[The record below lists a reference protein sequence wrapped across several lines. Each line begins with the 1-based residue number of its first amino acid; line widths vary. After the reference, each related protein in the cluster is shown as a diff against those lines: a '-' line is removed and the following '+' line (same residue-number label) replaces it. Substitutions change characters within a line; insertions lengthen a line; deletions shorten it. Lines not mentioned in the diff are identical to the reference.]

1 VKDILL
7 PVAHVFALVM
17 MVFSVTMLAPLI
29 LAVWALDP
37 ALWSFVIS
45 AVATFVLGALL
56 WLATRRFRRELKTR
70 DGLMLVALTW
80 VALPAVAGFPLWH
93 YLPINFTDAYFE
105 AASGLTTTGGT
116 VLSGLE
122 YLPRSI
128 NLWRHLLSW
137 LGGMGII
144 VLAVAVLP
152 MLGVGGMQIYRAE
165 MPGPMKDSKLT
176 PRIGQTA
183 KLLWAVYA
191 GLTATCIVCLR
202 FAGMQWFDAVC
213 HGFSALSLGG
223 FSTYDASIGHF
234 NSLPIELVLTVFQIL
249 AALNFATHYLAWT
262 QRGVRAYFRD
272 AEAKA
277 VLGVLVV
284 SCVGIAFFLMLKGTY
299 PDFPSALRATTFNLV
314 SSATD
319 SGLHTLDYSRWPIF
333 APMWMMFLSCI
344 VASSGSTGG
353 GIKMIRTLVLAKQA
367 NRELNQLVHPNMV
380 QPPQGG
386 RDGHR
391 ESRRVCSARLRLF
404 VLHEHRHPGIR
415 TARERL
421 GFLDVAIRHHCLHQQ
436 RRAGAGVSRS
446 GQQLRNTERFSNL
459 GVLGR
464 DVTWTARSFHDIGA
478 IHPHYLEKIGVLV
491 DLEIHC

>member
-7 PVAHVFALVM
+7 PVAHVFAMVM
-17 MVFSVTMLAPLI
+17 MVFAMTMLAPLVM
-29 LAVWALDP
+29 AVWELDP
-37 ALWSFVIS
+37 ALWSFILS
-45 AVATFVLGALL
+45 AVATFLLGALL

-80 VALPAVAGFPLWH
+80 IALPAVAGFPLWK

-144 VLAVAVLP
+144 VLAVAILP

-191 GLTATCIVCLR
+191 GLTIACAVCLR
-202 FAGMQWFDAVC
+202 FAGMNWFDAVC

-234 NSLPIELVLTVFQIL
+234 NSVPIELVLTTFQIL
-249 AALNFATHYLAWT
+249 AALNFATHYLAWS
-262 QRGVRAYFRD
+262 QRGVMAYFRD
-272 AEAKA
+272 AEARA
-277 VLGVLVV
+277 VLGVLAV
-284 SCVGIAFFLMLKGTY
+284 SCTGIALFLFMKGTY
-299 PDFPSALRATTFNLV
+299 PDFPTALRHATFNVV
-314 SSATD
+314 SIAVD
-319 SGLHTLDYSRWPIF
+319 GGLHTQDYARWPIF
-333 APMWMMFLSCI
+333 APMWMIFLSCI

-353 GIKMIRTLVLAKQA
+353 GVKMIRSLVLWKQA
-367 NRELNQLVHPNMV
+367 HRELNQLVHPNMV
-380 QPPQGG
+380 RPVKVGG
-386 RDGHR
+386 ALIANRVVFAVLAFVFLYFMSIVSLIFVQLASGLDFMTSLTAIIACINNAGPGLGLVGPGGNYGIL
-391 ESRRVCSARLRLF
+391 SDFQTWVCS
-404 VLHEHRHPGIR
+404 
-415 TARERL
+415 
-421 GFLDVAIRHHCLHQQ
+421 VAML
-436 RRAGAGVSRS
+436 
-446 GQQLRNTERFSNL
+446 
-459 GVLGR
+459 LGR
-464 DVTWTARSFHDIGA
+464 
-478 IHPHYLEKIGVLV
+478 
-491 DLEIHC
+491 LEIFTILVLFTPTLWRK

>member
-17 MVFSVTMLAPLI
+17 MVFAVTMLAPLVV
-29 LAVWALDP
+29 AVWELDP

-45 AVATFVLGALL
+45 ALATFVLGALL
-56 WLATRRFRRELKTR
+56 WLATRRFKRELKTR

-93 YLPINFTDAYFE
+93 FLPIDFTKAYFE

-116 VLSGLE
+116 ALSGLE

-144 VLAVAVLP
+144 VLAVAILP

-191 GLTATCIVCLR
+191 GLTAACIVCLR
-202 FAGMQWFDAVC
+202 FAGMNWFDAVC
-213 HGFSALSLGG
+213 HGFSALALGG

-234 NSLPIELVLTVFQIL
+234 NSLPIEMVLTVFQVL
-249 AALNFATHYLAWT
+249 AAMNFATHYLAWS
-262 QRGVRAYFRD
+262 QRGVMAYFRD

-277 VLGVLVV
+277 ILGVLLA
-284 SCVGIAFFLMLKGTY
+284 SCIGISWFLYFKGSYTDY
-299 PDFPSALRATTFNLV
+299 PTALRHTTFNLV
-314 SSATD
+314 SIAVD
-319 SGLHTLDYSRWPIF
+319 SGLHTQDYSRWPIF
-333 APMWMMFLSCI
+333 APMWMMFLSSL

-353 GIKMIRTLVLAKQA
+353 GIKMIRTLVLTKQA
-367 NRELNQLVHPNMV
+367 HRELNQLVHPNMV
-380 QPPQGG
+380 RPLKVGG
-386 RDGHR
+386 TVIANRVVFAVLAFVFLYFMSIVTLIFVQLAGGLDFMTSLTAIIACINNAGPGLGLVGPG
-391 ESRRVCSARLRLF
+391 SNYGVLSDFQTWVCSAAML
-404 VLHEHRHPGIR
+404 
-415 TARERL
+415 
-421 GFLDVAIRHHCLHQQ
+421 
-436 RRAGAGVSRS
+436 
-446 GQQLRNTERFSNL
+446 
-459 GVLGR
+459 LGR
-464 DVTWTARSFHDIGA
+464 
-478 IHPHYLEKIGVLV
+478 LEVFTILVLFTPT
-491 DLEIHC
+491 LWRK

>member
-1 VKDILL
+1 MKETLL
-7 PVAHVFALVM
+7 PVAHVFAMVM
-17 MVFSVTMLAPLI
+17 MVFAMTMLAPLVM
-29 LAVWALDP
+29 AVWGLDP

-45 AVATFVLGALL
+45 ALATFVLGALL
-56 WLATRRFRRELKTR
+56 WLATRRFKRELKTR

-105 AASGLTTTGGT
+105 ATSGLTTTGGT

-144 VLAVAVLP
+144 VLAVAILP

-183 KLLWAVYA
+183 KLLWTVYA
-191 GLTATCIVCLR
+191 GLTLACILSLKA
-202 FAGMQWFDAVC
+202 AGMNWFDAVC
-213 HGFSALSLGG
+213 HGFSALALGG

-234 NSLPIELVLTVFQIL
+234 NSLPIEMVLTVFQLL
-249 AALNFATHYLAWT
+249 AGINFATHYLAWS
-262 QRGVRAYFRD
+262 QRGVLAYFKD

-277 VLGVLVV
+277 IVGVLSV
-284 SCVGIAFFLMLKGTY
+284 SCVGLAAFLVIKGSY
-299 PDFPSALRATTFNLV
+299 PDFLTALRHTTFNVV
-314 SSATD
+314 SIAVD
-319 SGLHTLDYSRWPIF
+319 SGLHTQDYSRWPIF
-333 APMWMMFLSCI
+333 APMWMIFLSCI

-380 QPPQGG
+380 RPLKVGG
-386 RDGHR
+386 TVIANRVVFAVLAFVFLYFMSIVTLIFVQLASGLDFLTSLSAILACINNAGPGLGLVGPAGNYGVL
-391 ESRRVCSARLRLF
+391 SDFQTWVCSAAML
-404 VLHEHRHPGIR
+404 
-415 TARERL
+415 
-421 GFLDVAIRHHCLHQQ
+421 
-436 RRAGAGVSRS
+436 
-446 GQQLRNTERFSNL
+446 
-459 GVLGR
+459 LGR
-464 DVTWTARSFHDIGA
+464 
-478 IHPHYLEKIGVLV
+478 
-491 DLEIHC
+491 LEIFTLLVLFTPTLWRK